1 MTNFWTVVY
10 FHIIMTLLLLLVVH
24 QLCFPVYIWGWRRRS
39 LWPVVGM
46 VGCRT
51 WRFWA
56 LSLWKLQMK
65 KMAGFPYSST
75 TMTRREPNYRCV
87 RDNTACRGLSM
98 YFEGKVVDRL
108 VFLEK
113 NTAPSVTFRLS
124 KIFCLARV
132 THIVLFILQTHPHV
146 DKKLFTNESLIC
158 LKNQD
163 KSFPLNTDLGVLKW
177 RIQSTDESLI
187 PLTSESWHTSA
198 WRFNE

>member
-39 LWPVVGM
+39 LWPVVGL

-87 RDNTACRGLSM
+87 RDNTACQGLSM

-113 NTAPSVTFRLS
+113 NTAPSVTFR
-124 KIFCLARV
+124 F
-132 THIVLFILQTHPHV
+132 Q
-146 DKKLFTNESLIC
+146 
-158 LKNQD
+158 
-163 KSFPLNTDLGVLKW
+163 KSFVLPVWLTLFYLFFRLILMLIKSCSPTSPW
-177 RIQSTDESLI
+177 SVWKTRTSPSLSTLI
-187 PLTSESWHTSA
+187 WGCWNGGYRAQMSPSFL
-198 WRFNE
+198 